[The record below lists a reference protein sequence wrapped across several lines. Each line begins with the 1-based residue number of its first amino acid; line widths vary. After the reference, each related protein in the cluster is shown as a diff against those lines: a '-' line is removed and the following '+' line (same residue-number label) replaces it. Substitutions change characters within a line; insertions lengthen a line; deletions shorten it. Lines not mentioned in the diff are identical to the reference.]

1 MIDPSTSAT
10 DRWRIG
16 HLFAD
21 HGAESEVLASVG
33 EVVRVT
39 IEPEPNPVVDETIQM
54 DLMAETP
61 DLDLDLAVL
70 HPRCTDASD
79 MTSISG
85 DPKDH
90 ANQIPR
96 ARELAQEVAEDY
108 VIENKPRDDL
118 RDPTVLT
125 GRMFGL
131 PIAYERAFE
140 SSFPI
145 RAPAREQSLGEK
157 TVSPYFYSD
166 RSRDWWAAVKGYT
179 GDYPKGHLA
188 KNALPAVYV
197 QTIVRSWLEAANER
211 DGTVPQDNNTPAPR
225 KVADDQAELPEVVR

>member
-1 MIDPSTSAT
+1 MTE
-10 DRWRIG
+10 RFRFG
-16 HLFAD
+16 HFFAD
-21 HGAESEVLASVG
+21 HGAESEVLATIG

-39 IEPEPNPVVDETIQM
+39 IEPRETPYVTETIRA
-54 DLMAETP
+54 DLMEETP
-61 DLDLDLAVL
+61 DVEVDLGLF

-85 DPKDH
+85 DPEDH

-118 RDPTVLT
+118 RDPTVLH

-140 SSFPI
+140 TSFPVK
-145 RAPAREQSLGEK
+145 APARHAPLAEK

-197 QTIVRSWLEAANER
+197 QTILRSWLEARNER

-225 KVADDQAELPEVVR
+225 EVAEDQAELPEVVR